1 MGTYQA
7 AQGRVGLMFAL
18 LSPRLWLAIGLAI
31 ALAVSHGMAYKSGR
45 AAVRA
50 EWDKD
55 IADRTQQALK
65 LEQAARAKEA
75 ELQTAKQKAEERYAK
90 QKKLDAAARAAAGA
104 ELDGLRNELAAID
117 SVTSKD
123 SSTTARIDGA
133 GRLERELLGACAQS
147 LADLAAEADRL
158 ETKLVGLQD
167 YVRGVCTK

>member
-1 MGTYQA
+1 
-7 AQGRVGLMFAL
+7 MFAL
-18 LSPRLWLAIGLAI
+18 LSPRLWLAIGVAI
-31 ALAVSHGMAYKSGR
+31 ALAISHGMAYKSGR

-65 LEQAARAKEA
+65 AEQAARAKEA

-104 ELDGLRNELAAID
+104 ELDGLRNELAALD

-123 SSTTARIDGA
+123 SSTTARTDGA
-133 GRLERELLGACAQS
+133 GRLERELLGACTQS

>member
-1 MGTYQA
+1 M
-7 AQGRVGLMFAL
+7 LAL

-50 EWDKD
+50 DWDKD
-55 IADRTQQALK
+55 IADRTQQALQA
-65 LEQAARAKEA
+65 EQAARKKESDLQDAKE
-75 ELQTAKQKAEERYAK
+75 KAEERYAR

-104 ELDGLRNELAAID
+104 ELDGLRNELAALD

-123 SSTTARIDGA
+123 TSTTARTDGA
-133 GRLERELLGACAQS
+133 GRLERQLLGACAQS

>member
-1 MGTYQA
+1 
-7 AQGRVGLMFAL
+7 MFAL

-50 EWDKD
+50 DWDKD
-55 IADRTQQALK
+55 IADRTQQALQA
-65 LEQAARAKEA
+65 EQAARKKESDLQDAKE
-75 ELQTAKQKAEERYAK
+75 KAEERYAR

-104 ELDGLRNELAAID
+104 ELDGLRNELAALD

-123 SSTTARIDGA
+123 TSTTARTDGA